1 MKKTIDDYYIIDR
14 PNTHARTIIDTI
26 SRANYVRAGF
36 FVPLSIKN
44 WRRAKIGAKSQ
55 IIEAPKRNA
64 VAGRIRWQAMSL
76 EICE

>member
-26 SRANYVRAGF
+26 SRTNYAIAGF
-36 FVPLSIKN
+36 VVPLSIKKP
-44 WRRAKIGAKSQ
+44 RRAKIGTKSQ
-55 IIEAPKRNA
+55 TIEAPERNV